1 MNWVKRS
8 ISDKAKKMERTDKC
22 IQSISTA
29 LGIDSRNIEQ
39 TVTLLEEG
47 ATVPFI
53 ARYRKEMTGS
63 LDEVA
68 VASIRDS
75 LESYKELEKRKEA
88 IRSSLEKRDLL
99 DGPLQQ
105 KIVAAQ
111 TLTLL
116 EDIYLPYKPKRRTRA
131 MIAREKGVEP
141 LAQIILNNG
150 PYRKEAAQYLSVQ
163 HEITTID
170 EALAAARDI
179 VAEIISENIDVR
191 VYLRN
196 IFQRQAVVS
205 SRVVEKSKSEATKFR
220 DYFDWQESAEKIA
233 GHRILAL
240 FRGEHLKFLRLSIR
254 PDSGKTIE
262 LLQKFYRGKQQ
273 NNSEFDKALED
284 AYTRLFAPSLENE
297 LRKELKD
304 RADAEAIEVFSNN
317 LRELL
322 LAPPLGQ
329 KRVMAL
335 DPGFRT
341 GAKLVCLDQQGT
353 LLHRQTIYPTQGQ
366 NQAEQ
371 AGKTIREL
379 VKKYGV
385 EAIAVGNGTAGR
397 ETENFVRSLGL
408 DASIHV
414 TLVNEDGASIYS
426 ASEVARKEFPNEDIT
441 VRGAVSIGRRLQDP
455 LAELVKIDP
464 KSIGVGQYQHDVN
477 QSALKKSLEETIIYC
492 VNRVGVEVNSASVEL
507 LSYVAGLG
515 ETLAAAIV
523 EHRQQNGVFMK
534 RRQLLKVKRL
544 GAKAFEQCAGF
555 LRIRNGADPLD
566 NTGVHP
572 ERYALIEKMAKD
584 HGITLDDLLIS
595 DSARESIQLRNY
607 CGEGLGM
614 ETLTDI
620 IEELGR
626 PGRDPREKYVQFQFD
641 DTVHSMED
649 LREGMILPAII
660 TNVTK
665 FGAFADIGV
674 KQDGL
679 IHISQMAKR
688 FIKDPAE
695 VVKVREQVKV
705 RVVEIDIARKRIAL
719 SLLL

>member
-1 MNWVKRS
+1 MEIAQNC
-8 ISDKAKKMERTDKC
+8 IAGIAAALNIGPTNIERT
-22 IQSISTA
+22 IA
-29 LGIDSRNIEQ
+29 
-39 TVTLLEEG
+39 LLEDG

-68 VASIRDS
+68 ITSIRDS
-75 LESYKELEKRKEA
+75 LESHKELEKRKEA
-88 IRSSLEKRDLL
+88 IRTSLEKRALL
-99 DGPLQQ
+99 DAALQQ
-105 KIVAAQ
+105 KIEAAS

-141 LAQIILNNG
+141 LAQMILKNG
-150 PYRKEAAQYLSVQ
+150 PYAREAVRFIAPQN
-163 HEITTID
+163 EITTAD

-179 VAEIISENIDVR
+179 VAEVISESVDVR
-191 VYLRN
+191 GYLRN
-196 IFQRQAVVS
+196 IFRRRAIFS
-205 SRVVEKSKSEATKFR
+205 SRAVEKNTSEAYKFR
-220 DYFDWQESAEKIA
+220 DYFDWQEPVDKIA
-233 GHRILAL
+233 GHRVLAL
-240 FRGEHLKFLRLSIR
+240 FRGEQHKFLRLSVR
-254 PDSGKTIE
+254 PDTEEVIA
-262 LLQKFYRGKQQ
+262 LLQKFYRDKHQD
-273 NNSEFDKALED
+273 NNEFQLALVD
-284 AYTRLFAPSLENE
+284 AYTRLLAPSLENE
-297 LRKELKD
+297 LRRELKE
-304 RADAEAIEVFSNN
+304 RAEMEAIEVFSNN
-317 LRELL
+317 LKELL
-322 LAPPLGQ
+322 LAAPLGQ

-341 GAKLVCLDQQGT
+341 GAKLVCLDEQGS
-353 LLHRQTIYPTQGQ
+353 LLHRETIYPTQGGKK
-366 NQAEQ
+366 AEQ
-371 AGKTIREL
+371 AARTIREL
-379 VKKYGV
+379 VQRHMI

-397 ETENFVRSLGL
+397 ETEDFVRSLGL
-408 DASIHV
+408 PSRIHV

-426 ASEVARKEFPNEDIT
+426 ASEVARQEFPDEDVT

-477 QSALKKSLEETIIYC
+477 QASLRKSLRETIIYC

-523 EHRQQNGVFMK
+523 EHRQQNGPF
-534 RRQLLKVKRL
+534 RERSELLRVKRL
-544 GAKAFEQCAGF
+544 GARAYEQCGGF
-555 LRIRNGADPLD
+555 LRIRNGSDPLD

-572 ERYALIEKMAKD
+572 ERYGLVHAMARD
-584 HGITLDDLLIS
+584 HDITLGDLLS
-595 DSARESIQLRNY
+595 SSSAREKIELGKY
-607 CGEGLGM
+607 CGDGLGM

-620 IEELGR
+620 IAELGR
-626 PGRDPREKYVQFQFD
+626 PGRDPRESFVGFQFD
-641 DTVHSMED
+641 DSVHTMED
-649 LREGMILPAII
+649 LKEGMTLPAII

-695 VVKVREQVKV
+695 VVKVREQVMV
-705 RVVEIDIARKRIAL
+705 RVVEIDTVRKRIAL
-719 SLLL
+719 SLIL

>member
-1 MNWVKRS
+1 MEIAESCIKS
-8 ISDKAKKMERTDKC
+8 IAG
-22 IQSISTA
+22 A
-29 LGIDSRNIEQ
+29 LGTAFRNIEQ

-68 VASIRDS
+68 VATIRDS

-99 DGPLQQ
+99 DSELQQ
-105 KIVAAQ
+105 KIAAAS

-141 LAQIILNNG
+141 LAQLILRNG
-150 PYRKEAAQYLSVQ
+150 PYRKEAAQYFSAE
-163 HEITTID
+163 HEITNVE

-179 VAEIISENIDVR
+179 VAEIISENMDVR
-191 VYLRN
+191 GYLRN
-196 IFQRQAVVS
+196 LFQRQAIVS
-205 SRVVEKSKSEATKFR
+205 SHVVEKNKSEAGKFR
-220 DYFDWQESAEKIA
+220 DYFDWQEPVGKIA

-240 FRGEHLKFLRLSIR
+240 FRGEQLKFLRLSIR
-254 PDSGKTIE
+254 PETETAIE
-262 LLQKFYRGKQQ
+262 MLQKFFYRGKQQ
-273 NNSEFDKALED
+273 GNSELDLALVD
-284 AYTRLFAPSLENE
+284 AYSRLLAPSLENE

-317 LRELL
+317 LKELL

-341 GAKLVCLDQQGT
+341 GAKLVCLDEQGT

-366 NQAEQ
+366 KQAEQ
-371 AGKTIREL
+371 AAKTIREL
-379 VKKYGV
+379 VHTYKI
-385 EAIAVGNGTAGR
+385 EAVAVGNGTAGR
-397 ETENFVRSLGL
+397 ETESFVRSLGL
-408 DASIHV
+408 AASIYI

-426 ASEVARKEFPNEDIT
+426 ASEVARKEFPDEDIT

-523 EHRQQNGVFMK
+523 EYRQHKGVFVK
-534 RRQLLKVKRL
+534 RRELLKVKRL

-572 ERYALIEKMAKD
+572 ERYALIHTMAKD
-584 HGITLDDLLIS
+584 YGLTLDDLLAS
-595 DSARESIQLRNY
+595 DSARQKIQLRKY
-607 CGEGLGM
+607 CGDGLGM

-626 PGRDPREKYVQFQFD
+626 PGRDPREKFVQFQFD

-679 IHISQMAKR
+679 IHVSQMAKR

-705 RVVEIDIARKRIAL
+705 RVVEIDTARKRIAL